1 MHAAYFEAIRLA
13 LSRLNRIANLLSIEG
28 ARTSLPLKSKDYG
41 GQMSLSFEQLIENH
55 MSQLDVEYIDSFRSM
70 FAEVKDKEFA
80 KLERD
85 QADHAQMTFVNKDHQ
100 QLHQSIIED
109 EAMYY
114 FGVSDLVDEL
124 SILAL
129 YKRIE
134 LKHND
139 LVKFFH
145 YSDKGIY
152 RWAKLKEA
160 LPDEVQS
167 IPEFDAVN
175 ELRLLNNAIKHQGCV
190 SDELVKYYPSYGKR
204 GDEFTELDITYERLK
219 PAVCI
224 YVNRLYTLLKSKK

>member
-1 MHAAYFEAIRLA
+1 
-13 LSRLNRIANLLSIEG
+13 
-28 ARTSLPLKSKDYG
+28 
-41 GQMSLSFEQLIENH
+41 
-55 MSQLDVEYIDSFRSM
+55 
-70 FAEVKDKEFA
+70 
-80 KLERD
+80 
-85 QADHAQMTFVNKDHQ
+85 
-100 QLHQSIIED
+100 
-109 EAMYY
+109 MYY

-152 RWAKLKEA
+152 RWEKLKKV

-167 IPEFDAVN
+167 IPEFNAVN
-175 ELRLLNNAIKHQGCV
+175 ELRLLNNAIKHEGCV
-190 SDELVKYYPSYGKR
+190 CDELVEHYPSYGKI

-224 YVNRLYTLLKSKK
+224 YVNRLY